1 MKKVLL
7 AIPTGGNLD
16 YRIVE
21 FMLDMIRQKKYD
33 VSVHISKLVGVE
45 ANRNQIVKAFLNSK
59 CEYLLMVDT
68 DNPPF
73 NNPLPLIEEDK
84 DIIGLPTPI
93 NVSNIPGMS
102 WFAYNIYKD
111 GKQLKDGEGLE
122 KVDEVGT
129 GCVIIKREVFEK
141 LGDNPFTP
149 ERYEDD
155 RIKVGEDI
163 MFCRRAKEKGI
174 EIWTHWDYKCRH
186 YKEIDLSSIPTEMF
200 NKLI

>member
-21 FMLDMIRQKKYD
+21 FILDMYHQKKYK
-33 VSVHISKLVGVE
+33 VTIHISKLVGIE
-45 ANRNQIVKAFLNSK
+45 ANRNQIVKALLNST
-59 CEYLLMVDT
+59 CDYLLMVDT
-68 DNPPF
+68 DNPPLD
-73 NNPLPLIEEDK
+73 NPLDLIEEDK

-93 NVSNIPGMS
+93 NMS
-102 WFAYNIYKD
+102 CIRGISFFRYNIYKD
-111 GKQLKDGEGLE
+111 DKQLKDGEGLQ
-122 KVDEVGT
+122 KVDAVGT
-129 GCVIIKREVFEK
+129 GCILIKREVFEK
-141 LGDNPFTP
+141 LEDNPFTP

-163 MFCRRAKEKGI
+163 MFCRRAEKAGI
-174 EIWTHWDYKCRH
+174 DIWTHWDYKCHH
-186 YKEIDLSSIPTEMF
+186 YKEIDLGVLPIEAF